1 MNPELTTI
9 LRLQDLDRQIAG
21 LKEWIGALPIHLA
34 EIEKQLEDIR
44 REHHEAQE
52 RITSNQKQ
60 RKQYDIEIQ
69 TIEQKNSK
77 YNNQLLDVKTNTE
90 YRAFLNEIEFGK
102 AAIRKIEDQIL
113 QLMIDVEGH
122 EKRLKE
128 TEAELKRQQ
137 QQVAAEQQEAEQS
150 SRQKQAELEA
160 LMEERKSLVGSLS
173 GATQDMYERLA
184 KLRNG
189 VVMALV
195 VNQTCTVCHV
205 MLRPQTFNEVMR
217 NSDII
222 QCSNC
227 QRILYWIPPAEAN
240 SDLASTPVESAVDQT
255 KG

>member
-1 MNPELTTI
+1 MSPELKTI
-9 LRLQDLDRQIAG
+9 IRLQDLDQQIAQLSG
-21 LKEWIGALPIHLA
+21 WIQALPRHLA

-44 REHHEAQE
+44 RDHHEAQE
-52 RITSNQKQ
+52 RIAANQKQ
-60 RKQYDIEIQ
+60 RKQHDLEIQ
-69 TIEQKNSK
+69 AIEQKNSK

-113 QLMIDVEGH
+113 QLMIDMEGH

-128 TEAELKRQQ
+128 TEAELKRQR

-150 SRQKQAELEA
+150 SRKKQTELEV
-160 LMEERKSLVGSLS
+160 LMEERKSLIAGLS
-173 GATQDMYERLA
+173 GTAQDLYERLA

-189 VVMALV
+189 EVMALV
-195 VNQTCTVCHV
+195 RDQTCTVCHV

-217 NSDII
+217 NAEII

-227 QRILYWIPPAEAN
+227 QRILYWIPPPEAN
-240 SDLASTPVESAVDQT
+240 SSPASAPVENTVDQT
-255 KG
+255 KV